1 MLGFLI
7 GVGVVV
13 VVAGIIFFKVYT
25 VKITVNRRLYL

>member
-13 VVAGIIFFKVYT
+13 LIAVVIFFKFYT
-25 VKITVNRRLYL
+25 VKITVNKRLYL